1 MHMGHFQALNPKKTT
16 NITFKR
22 IACAFVTY
30 LKSILLLESSLWP
43 KPHKNRVFRTFPVW
57 QLHAHSPFPLLSSSK
72 RPRLN
77 PINSMSIQ
85 KSERFSPVVLYN
97 GTARHELR
105 DCGSSP
111 FPPHQRYGLCLQ
123 SIFRDGV
130 PFHDTRMIH
139 ALNTRASFLKCSERK
154 VKELKVPSANLLVH
168 VDLLGRNFENLT
180 WA

>member
-1 MHMGHFQALNPKKTT
+1 M
-16 NITFKR
+16 
-22 IACAFVTY
+22 
-30 LKSILLLESSLWP
+30 LLESSLWP
-43 KPHKNRVFRTFPVW
+43 KTGKNRVFRTFPVW
-57 QLHAHSPFPLLSSSK
+57 QLHADSPFPLLSSSK
-72 RPRLN
+72 RPRLTLIKSM
-77 PINSMSIQ
+77 PIRKSNSSL
-85 KSERFSPVVLYN
+85 PLVLYN
-97 GTARHELR
+97 STARYELR